1 MMEAALAAS
10 IQAATDNR
18 LAHSVEGPA
27 CPSDENR
34 LRVANGLQEL
44 SGAQL

>member
-18 LAHSVEGPA
+18 LAHSAEGSA

-34 LRVANGLQEL
+34 LQVANGLQEL